1 MCQQSFENCGLNEK
15 HTALGRCAFSEIEW
29 NFGLHSVMHD
39 MMKITEIL
47 EDTMKMLIIEDE
59 RLLADSLKTMLT
71 GSGSFKEYMLLTPF

>member
-1 MCQQSFENCGLNEK
+1 
-15 HTALGRCAFSEIEW
+15 
-29 NFGLHSVMHD
+29 MHD

-71 GSGSFKEYMLLTPF
+71 GSGSFKEYMLLTAS